1 MACVGMRWMPHMQG
15 SAATLSLVVGNFTD
29 SRVVFLLIPSSKV
42 IRISQ
47 FVITQLARC
56 VCICVRRVGVL
67 YVWDHG
73 TRHAS
78 SYKLSLGS
86 DRVRRP
92 AGLYSDQQR
101 ARDRR
106 RPCSLA
112 CLLACSVMAMVN
124 KKRNRSTM
132 HRGKWLRL
140 P

>member
-1 MACVGMRWMPHMQG
+1 MQG

-47 FVITQLARC
+47 FVMTQLPPC
-56 VCICVRRVGVL
+56 VCICMRRVGVL

-78 SYKLSLGS
+78 SYKLSLGR

-92 AGLYSDQQR
+92 AQR
-101 ARDRR
+101 YTVISRELEIVAGRVRL
-106 RPCSLA
+106 LA
-112 CLLACSVMAMVN
+112 CLLCDGN
-124 KKRNRSTM
+124 
-132 HRGKWLRL
+132 GQ
-140 P
+140 